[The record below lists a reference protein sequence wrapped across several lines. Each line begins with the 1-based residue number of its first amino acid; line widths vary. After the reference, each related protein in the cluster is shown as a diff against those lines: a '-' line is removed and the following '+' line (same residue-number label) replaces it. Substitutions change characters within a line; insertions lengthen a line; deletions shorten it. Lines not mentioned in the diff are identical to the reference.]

1 MRKRLVS
8 ILMALCMAVSLLPV
22 QALAADDAYTVGED
36 TRAKVRLYSGSLV
49 PEENCA
55 TLTLAD
61 GTVTVYIHTEERLPV
76 VLADTS
82 GKYVGGDLTIYQ
94 NVSKP
99 LTVHK
104 AAKSIT
110 AVDGKRVSELIIAGD
125 ANVTI
130 TGGRYSKVTVE
141 TGGVLQLRGGA
152 VDSLIIKSEGHVSVM
167 DSIVNSV
174 TREDGAHFLGT
185 ADREVTTAQGL
196 AAALADSEV
205 SKVILTADVQLTGSR
220 LDVSR
225 YVPVDLNGHVLRSN
239 GSNIVFWVGNGG
251 YLELNDSDP
260 GSTHSDF
267 SVKGGIITGG
277 KVPAMGSAFAGGVV
291 VNAGGRFTM
300 NGGTIMGCS
309 SPFYG
314 ARDAGGVYVYNG
326 GIFTMK
332 GGTIRDCSAGGLLGA
347 GGVFNEGTMYADGGT
362 IQDCSGSAGVVNE
375 GTIDA
380 SYNAERTVFL
390 TSVSGG
396 GTIKASAKCQVT
408 FLTMYGSTDGTQR
421 VLRGQTVS
429 RPADPTAEGYELLGW
444 RLNGADEYDFSAPV
458 MSELLLVAWWGRSL
472 SGRGT
477 AEEPYQI
484 GNTEELVVFRDI
496 VNGANGRKLNSDA
509 CAVLTADIVLNDG
522 TFDENGRYT
531 RGESGAWLS
540 DWTPIGRYAWT
551 PTAPQGYGGTFDGQG
566 HTIKGVYVSA
576 NVGNAYVSAG
586 LFAELAG
593 SAVVQNV
600 TVTGHISVRGEGGG
614 AVGGIAGAANGAAI
628 RNCRNLCDI
637 LLSKVDGSTSG
648 VQINAGGIAGSS
660 SGTIENCRNDGT
672 LRTIAPNDDIGTM
685 GRVGG
690 IVGMSDKGTIR
701 GCVNT
706 GTISGGISRGPEGR
720 HGMGGILGVSF
731 DASLIQD
738 CYNTGSIQEEGRY
751 GSSVNVAGG
760 IVGDMRDGFTTA
772 TIRNCY
778 NVGEITG
785 GGSISNEGIVENC
798 WYLTGGSGSGTA
810 KAAAAFA
817 DGTVLQAL
825 IAGRGDD
832 AHPWDT
838 DCGSKRL
845 AENGMRIPVLA
856 WQGLETAHSGGTAT
870 CLEPA
875 ACDYCGRSYGDID
888 PDHHASGGEE
898 QWITTA
904 DSHLKKWS
912 CCGAVTVA
920 ESGHDWAGG
929 VCRDCGYACLHSG
942 AADDGDCTTAVV
954 CAVCGDIVT
963 AAKSGHTWGAWT
975 SDGNDR
981 HTRRCTVSGCRQSE
995 TARCSGG
1002 TATCAERAVCAACG
1016 AAYGAVDSKNHT
1028 ALVKVN
1034 GRPATPTQVG
1044 YVTCWTCEDCGR
1056 YFRDAAGTQKIR
1068 KEDASIGRVEATGA
1082 SGSVQSARTAD
1093 EGAVGLWIAAA
1104 SGAAMALAGAAIR
1117 RRRRH
1122 AE

>member
-61 GTVTVYIHTEERLPV
+61 GTVTVYIHPEERLPV

-94 NVSKP
+94 DVSKP
-99 LTVHK
+99 LTIHK

-110 AVDGKRVSELIIAGD
+110 VADGKRVSELIIAGD

-260 GSTHSDF
+260 ESTHSDF

-408 FLTMYGSTDGTQR
+408 FLTMYGSTDGTR
-421 VLRGQTVS
+421 VLRGQAVS
-429 RPADPTAEGYELLGW
+429 RPADPTSEGHELLGW
-444 RLNGADEYDFSAPV
+444 QLNGEAYDFSAPV
-458 MSELLLVAWWGRSL
+458 MGDLILMAWWGRSL
-472 SGRGT
+472 SGSGT

-484 GNTEELVVFRDI
+484 GNAEELVVFRDI
-496 VNGANGRKLNSDA
+496 VNGTNGRKMNSDA

-531 RGESGAWLS
+531 KGESGMWLS
-540 DWTPIGRYAWT
+540 DWTPMGQYERT
-551 PTAPQGYGGTFDGQG
+551 STAPEGYGGTFDGQG
-566 HTIKGVYVSA
+566 HTIKGLYVST
-576 NVGNAYVSAG
+576 NAENTHASG
-586 LFAELAG
+586 LFAQLTG
-593 SAVVQNV
+593 SAVVQDV
-600 TVTGHISVRGEGGG
+600 TVTGYIYVHGVGGG
-614 AVGGIAGAANGAAI
+614 NVGGIAGEANGAAI

-637 LLSKVDGSTSG
+637 LLNKVDGSLGG

-690 IVGMSDKGTIR
+690 IVG
-701 GCVNT
+701 
-706 GTISGGISRGPEGR
+706 
-720 HGMGGILGVSF
+720 
-731 DASLIQD
+731 
-738 CYNTGSIQEEGRY
+738 
-751 GSSVNVAGG
+751 
-760 IVGDMRDGFTTA
+760 DMRDGFTTA

-778 NVGEITG
+778 NVGEIT

-856 WQGLETAHSGGTAT
+856 WQGLETVHSGGTAT

-888 PDHHASGGEE
+888 PDNHASGGEE

-929 VCRDCGYACLHSG
+929 ACRDCGYACLHSG

-954 CAVCGDIVT
+954 CAVCGDTVT

-981 HTRRCTVSGCRQSE
+981 HTRRCTVNGCRQSE

-1002 TATCAERAVCAACG
+1002 TATCVERAVCAACG
-1016 AAYGAVDSKNHT
+1016 AAYGAVDNKNHT

-1056 YFRDAAGTQKIR
+1056 YFRDAAGTQEIR
-1068 KEDASIGRVEATGA
+1068 KEDASIGKAEAAGA
-1082 SGSVQSARTAD
+1082 SGSVRSARTAD

>member
-36 TRAKVRLYSGSLV
+36 TRAKVRLYSGSLI

-99 LTVHK
+99 LTIHK

-110 AVDGKRVSELIIAGD
+110 VADGKRVSELIIAGD

-141 TGGVLQLRGGA
+141 TGGTLQLRGGA
-152 VDSLIIKSEGHVSVM
+152 VDSLIIKSEGNVSVM

-174 TREDGAHFLGT
+174 TRENGAHFVGT

-225 YVPVDLNGHVLRSN
+225 YVPVDLNGHVLRSD
-239 GSNIVFWVGNGG
+239 GSNIVFMIRNGG

-260 GSTHSDF
+260 ESTHSGF

-277 KVPAMGSAFAGGVV
+277 KVPAMGNAFAGGVV

-314 ARDAGGVYVYNG
+314 ARDAGGVYNM

-347 GGVFNEGTMYADGGT
+347 GGVYNEGTMYADGGT
-362 IQDCSGSAGVVNE
+362 IRDCGGSAGVVNE

-390 TSVSGG
+390 TSVSSG

-444 RLNGADEYDFSAPV
+444 RVDDWDVYDFSAPV

-472 SGRGT
+472 GGSGT

-531 RGESGAWLS
+531 KGERGAWPGE
-540 DWTPIGRYAWT
+540 WTPIG
-551 PTAPQGYGGTFDGQG
+551 QGGYGGTFDGQG
-566 HTIKGVYVSA
+566 HTIKGLYVSA
-576 NVGNAYVSAG
+576 NAENTHASG
-586 LFAELAG
+586 LFAQLTG

-614 AVGGIAGAANGAAI
+614 AVGGIAGEANGAAI

-637 LLSKVDGSTSG
+637 RLDKVGGSTSG
-648 VQINAGGIAGSS
+648 IQISAGGIAGSS

-672 LRTIAPNDDIGTM
+672 LRAIAPNADGTM

-690 IVGMSDKGTIR
+690 IVGMSDRGTIR

-706 GTISGGISRGPEGR
+706 GTISGGISRDPGGR

-738 CYNTGSIQEEGRY
+738 CYNTGSVQEEERY

-760 IVGDMRDGFTTA
+760 IVGDMRDGFTPA

-810 KAAAAFA
+810 RDAAAFA
-817 DGTVLQAL
+817 DGTVLKAL

-856 WQGLETAHSGGTAT
+856 WQGLETVHSGGTAT

-920 ESGHDWAGG
+920 EGSHDWAGG

-954 CAVCGDIVT
+954 CGVCGDTVT

-995 TARCSGG
+995 TEKCSGG
-1002 TATCAERAVCAACG
+1002 TATCVERAVCAACG

-1056 YFRDAAGTQKIR
+1056 YFRDAAGTQEIR
-1068 KEDASIGRVEATGA
+1068 REDASIGKVETPSA
-1082 SGSVQSARTAD
+1082 SGGVQSARTAD

-1117 RRRRH
+1117 RRRRD

>member
-36 TRAKVRLYSGSLV
+36 TRAKVRLYSGSLI

-99 LTVHK
+99 LTIHK

-110 AVDGKRVSELIIAGD
+110 TVDGKRVSELIIAGD

-141 TGGVLQLRGGA
+141 TGGTLQLRGGA

-220 LDVSR
+220 LDVNR
-225 YVPVDLNGHVLRSN
+225 YVPVDLNGHVLRSD
-239 GSNIVFWVGNGG
+239 GSNIVFWIGNGG

-260 GSTHSDF
+260 ESTHSDF

-277 KVPAMGSAFAGGVV
+277 KVPTMGGGGFAGGVV

-362 IQDCSGSAGVVNE
+362 IRDCSGSAGVVNE

-408 FLTMYGSTDGTQR
+408 FLTMYGSTDGAR

-444 RLNGADEYDFSAPV
+444 RLNGADVYDFSAPV

-472 SGRGT
+472 SGSGT

-484 GNTEELVVFRDI
+484 GNAEELVVFRDI

-531 RGESGAWLS
+531 KGESGAWPGE
-540 DWTPIGRYAWT
+540 WTPIG
-551 PTAPQGYGGTFDGQG
+551 QGGYGGTFDGQG
-566 HTIKGVYVSA
+566 HTIKGLYVSA
-576 NVGNAYVSAG
+576 NAENTHASG
-586 LFAELAG
+586 LFAQLTG

-614 AVGGIAGAANGAAI
+614 NVGGIAGAANGAMI

-672 LRTIAPNDDIGTM
+672 LRTIAPNADGTM

-690 IVGMSDKGTIR
+690 IVGMSDRGTIR

-706 GTISGGISRGPEGR
+706 GTISGGISRDPGGR

-738 CYNTGSIQEEGRY
+738 CYNTGSVQEEERY

-760 IVGDMRDGFTTA
+760 IVGDMRDGFTPA

-798 WYLTGGSGSGTA
+798 W
-810 KAAAAFA
+810 
-817 DGTVLQAL
+817 
-825 IAGRGDD
+825 
-832 AHPWDT
+832 
-838 DCGSKRL
+838 
-845 AENGMRIPVLA
+845 
-856 WQGLETAHSGGTAT
+856 
-870 CLEPA
+870 
-875 ACDYCGRSYGDID
+875 
-888 PDHHASGGEE
+888 
-898 QWITTA
+898 
-904 DSHLKKWS
+904 
-912 CCGAVTVA
+912 
-920 ESGHDWAGG
+920 
-929 VCRDCGYACLHSG
+929 
-942 AADDGDCTTAVV
+942 
-954 CAVCGDIVT
+954 
-963 AAKSGHTWGAWT
+963 
-975 SDGNDR
+975 
-981 HTRRCTVSGCRQSE
+981 
-995 TARCSGG
+995 
-1002 TATCAERAVCAACG
+1002 
-1016 AAYGAVDSKNHT
+1016 
-1028 ALVKVN
+1028 
-1034 GRPATPTQVG
+1034 
-1044 YVTCWTCEDCGR
+1044 
-1056 YFRDAAGTQKIR
+1056 
-1068 KEDASIGRVEATGA
+1068 
-1082 SGSVQSARTAD
+1082 
-1093 EGAVGLWIAAA
+1093 
-1104 SGAAMALAGAAIR
+1104 
-1117 RRRRH
+1117 
-1122 AE
+1122 

>member
-94 NVSKP
+94 DVSKP
-99 LTVHK
+99 LTIHK

-110 AVDGKRVSELIIAGD
+110 VADGKRVSELIIAGD

-260 GSTHSDF
+260 ESTHSDF

-362 IQDCSGSAGVVNE
+362 IRDCGGSAGVVNE

-408 FLTMYGSTDGTQR
+408 FLTMYGSTDGTR
-421 VLRGQTVS
+421 VLRGQAVS
-429 RPADPTAEGYELLGW
+429 RPADPTSEGHELLGW
-444 RLNGADEYDFSAPV
+444 QLNGEAYDFSAPV
-458 MSELLLVAWWGRSL
+458 MGDLILMAWWGRSL
-472 SGRGT
+472 SGSGT

-484 GNTEELVVFRDI
+484 GNAEELVVFRDI
-496 VNGANGRKLNSDA
+496 VNGTNGRKMNSDA

-531 RGESGAWLS
+531 RGESGGCLS
-540 DWTPIGRYAWT
+540 GRPWGSMSGHPRRRKATAARLTGRATP
-551 PTAPQGYGGTFDGQG
+551 
-566 HTIKGVYVSA
+566 S
-576 NVGNAYVSAG
+576 
-586 LFAELAG
+586 
-593 SAVVQNV
+593 
-600 TVTGHISVRGEGGG
+600 
-614 AVGGIAGAANGAAI
+614 
-628 RNCRNLCDI
+628 
-637 LLSKVDGSTSG
+637 
-648 VQINAGGIAGSS
+648 
-660 SGTIENCRNDGT
+660 
-672 LRTIAPNDDIGTM
+672 
-685 GRVGG
+685 
-690 IVGMSDKGTIR
+690 R
-701 GCVNT
+701 GCMY
-706 GTISGGISRGPEGR
+706 RQMP
-720 HGMGGILGVSF
+720 
-731 DASLIQD
+731 
-738 CYNTGSIQEEGRY
+738 
-751 GSSVNVAGG
+751 
-760 IVGDMRDGFTTA
+760 
-772 TIRNCY
+772 
-778 NVGEITG
+778 
-785 GGSISNEGIVENC
+785 
-798 WYLTGGSGSGTA
+798 
-810 KAAAAFA
+810 
-817 DGTVLQAL
+817 
-825 IAGRGDD
+825 
-832 AHPWDT
+832 
-838 DCGSKRL
+838 
-845 AENGMRIPVLA
+845 RIPT
-856 WQGLETAHSGGTAT
+856 Q
-870 CLEPA
+870 
-875 ACDYCGRSYGDID
+875 
-888 PDHHASGGEE
+888 
-898 QWITTA
+898 
-904 DSHLKKWS
+904 
-912 CCGAVTVA
+912 
-920 ESGHDWAGG
+920 AG
-929 VCRDCGYACLHSG
+929 
-942 AADDGDCTTAVV
+942 
-954 CAVCGDIVT
+954 
-963 AAKSGHTWGAWT
+963 
-975 SDGNDR
+975 
-981 HTRRCTVSGCRQSE
+981 
-995 TARCSGG
+995 CSP
-1002 TATCAERAVCAACG
+1002 
-1016 AAYGAVDSKNHT
+1016 S
-1028 ALVKVN
+1028 
-1034 GRPATPTQVG
+1034 
-1044 YVTCWTCEDCGR
+1044 
-1056 YFRDAAGTQKIR
+1056 
-1068 KEDASIGRVEATGA
+1068 
-1082 SGSVQSARTAD
+1082 
-1093 EGAVGLWIAAA
+1093 
-1104 SGAAMALAGAAIR
+1104 
-1117 RRRRH
+1117 
-1122 AE
+1122 

>member
-1 MRKRLVS
+1 MRKRWVS

-239 GSNIVFWVGNGG
+239 GSNIVFWIGNGG

-260 GSTHSDF
+260 ESTHSDF

-277 KVPAMGSAFAGGVV
+277 KVPAMGGGGFAGGVV

-309 SPFYG
+309 SPFNG

-347 GGVFNEGTMYADGGT
+347 GGVFNEGTMYAEGGT
-362 IQDCSGSAGVVNE
+362 IRDCSGSAGVVNE

-421 VLRGQTVS
+421 VLRGQAVS
-429 RPADPTAEGYELLGW
+429 RPADPTSEGRELLGW
-444 RLNGADEYDFSAPV
+444 QLNGEAYDFSAPV
-458 MSELLLVAWWGRSL
+458 MGDLILMAWWGRSL
-472 SGRGT
+472 SGSGT

-484 GNTEELVVFRDI
+484 GNAEELVVFRDI

-531 RGESGAWLS
+531 RGESGMWPGE
-540 DWTPIGRYAWT
+540 WTPIG
-551 PTAPQGYGGTFDGQG
+551 QGGYGGTFDGQG
-566 HTIKGVYVSA
+566 HTIKGLYVST
-576 NVGNAYVSAG
+576 NAEKTRESG
-586 LFAELAG
+586 LFAQLTD

-600 TVTGHISVRGEGGG
+600 TVTGHISVCGEGGG

-637 LLSKVDGSTSG
+637 LLNKVDGSLGG

-672 LRTIAPNDDIGTM
+672 LRTIAPNDNGTM
-685 GRVGG
+685 GCVGG
-690 IVGMSDKGTIR
+690 IVGVSNGGTIR

-706 GTISGGISRGPEGR
+706 GTISGGINRDREGHR
-720 HGMGGILGVSF
+720 GMGGILGVSF

-751 GSSVNVAGG
+751 GSSVNVGG
-760 IVGDMRDGFTTA
+760 IVGDMRGDFARA

-845 AENGMRIPVLA
+845 AENGMRIPALA
-856 WQGLETAHSGGTAT
+856 WQGLETVHSGGTAT

-912 CCGAVTVA
+912 CCGTVTVA
-920 ESGHDWAGG
+920 ESSHDWAGG

-954 CAVCGDIVT
+954 CGVCGDTVT

-975 SDGNDR
+975 SDGNGR

-1002 TATCAERAVCAACG
+1002 TATCVERAVCAVCG

-1056 YFRDAAGTQKIR
+1056 YFRDAAGTQEIR
-1068 KEDASIGRVEATGA
+1068 REDASIGKVETPSA

-1104 SGAAMALAGAAIR
+1104 SGAAMALAGAVIR
-1117 RRRRH
+1117 RRRRD

>member
-36 TRAKVRLYSGSLV
+36 TRAKVRLYSGSLI

-99 LTVHK
+99 LTIHK

-130 TGGRYSKVTVE
+130 TGGRYGKVTVE
-141 TGGVLQLRGGA
+141 TGGTLQLRGGA

-220 LDVSR
+220 LNVSR
-225 YVPVDLNGHVLRSN
+225 YVPVDLNGHVLRSD
-239 GSNIVFWVGNGG
+239 GSNIVFWIGNGG

-260 GSTHSDF
+260 ESTHSDF

-277 KVPAMGSAFAGGVV
+277 KVPAMGSGGFAGGVV

-347 GGVFNEGTMYADGGT
+347 GGVYNEGTMYADGGT
-362 IQDCSGSAGVVNE
+362 IRDCGGSAGVVNE
-375 GTIDA
+375 GNIDA

-390 TSVSGG
+390 TSVSSG

-408 FLTMYGSTDGTQR
+408 FLTMYGSTDGTRR
-421 VLRGQTVS
+421 VLRGQAVS
-429 RPADPTAEGYELLGW
+429 RPADPTSEGHELLGW
-444 RLNGADEYDFSAPV
+444 RLNGADVYDFSAPV
-458 MSELLLVAWWGRSL
+458 MGDLILMAWWGRSL
-472 SGRGT
+472 SGSGT

-484 GNTEELVVFRDI
+484 GNAEELVVFRDI

-531 RGESGAWLS
+531 RGESGMWLS
-540 DWTPIGRYAWT
+540 EWTPMGQYERT
-551 PTAPQGYGGTFDGQG
+551 STAPEGYGGTFDGQG
-566 HTIKGVYVSA
+566 HTIKGLYVST
-576 NVGNAYVSAG
+576 NAENTHASG
-586 LFAELAG
+586 LFAQLTG

-600 TVTGHISVRGEGGG
+600 TVTGYIYVHGVGGG
-614 AVGGIAGAANGAAI
+614 NVGGIAGEANGAAI

-637 LLSKVDGSTSG
+637 LLNKVDGSLGG

-738 CYNTGSIQEEGRY
+738 CYNTGSIQEEDRY

-778 NVGEITG
+778 NVGEIT

-832 AHPWDT
+832 VHPWDT

-856 WQGLETAHSGGTAT
+856 WQGLETVHSGGTAT

-888 PDHHASGGEE
+888 PDNHASGGEE
-898 QWITTA
+898 
-904 DSHLKKWS
+904 
-912 CCGAVTVA
+912 
-920 ESGHDWAGG
+920 
-929 VCRDCGYACLHSG
+929 
-942 AADDGDCTTAVV
+942 
-954 CAVCGDIVT
+954 
-963 AAKSGHTWGAWT
+963 
-975 SDGNDR
+975 
-981 HTRRCTVSGCRQSE
+981 
-995 TARCSGG
+995 
-1002 TATCAERAVCAACG
+1002 
-1016 AAYGAVDSKNHT
+1016 
-1028 ALVKVN
+1028 
-1034 GRPATPTQVG
+1034 
-1044 YVTCWTCEDCGR
+1044 
-1056 YFRDAAGTQKIR
+1056 
-1068 KEDASIGRVEATGA
+1068 
-1082 SGSVQSARTAD
+1082 
-1093 EGAVGLWIAAA
+1093 
-1104 SGAAMALAGAAIR
+1104 
-1117 RRRRH
+1117 
-1122 AE
+1122 

>member
-94 NVSKP
+94 DVSKP
-99 LTVHK
+99 LTIHK

-110 AVDGKRVSELIIAGD
+110 VADGKRVSELIIAGD

-260 GSTHSDF
+260 ESTHSDF

-408 FLTMYGSTDGTQR
+408 FLTMYGSTDGTR
-421 VLRGQTVS
+421 VLRGQAVS
-429 RPADPTAEGYELLGW
+429 RPADPTSEGHELLGW
-444 RLNGADEYDFSAPV
+444 QLNGEAYDFSAPV
-458 MSELLLVAWWGRSL
+458 MGDLILMAWWGRSL
-472 SGRGT
+472 SGSGT

-484 GNTEELVVFRDI
+484 GNAEELVVFRDI
-496 VNGANGRKLNSDA
+496 VNGTNGRKMNSDA

-531 RGESGAWLS
+531 KGESGMWLS
-540 DWTPIGRYAWT
+540 DWTPMGQYERT
-551 PTAPQGYGGTFDGQG
+551 STAPEGYGGTFDGQG
-566 HTIKGVYVSA
+566 HTIKGLYVST
-576 NVGNAYVSAG
+576 NAENTHASG
-586 LFAELAG
+586 LFAQLTG

-600 TVTGHISVRGEGGG
+600 TVTGYIYVRGEGGG
-614 AVGGIAGAANGAAI
+614 AVGGIAGEANGAAI

-637 LLSKVDGSTSG
+637 RLNKVDGSLGG
-648 VQINAGGIAGSS
+648 VQINTGGIAGSS

-690 IVGMSDKGTIR
+690 IVGMSDRGTIR

-856 WQGLETAHSGGTAT
+856 WQGLETVHSGGTAT

-888 PDHHASGGEE
+888 PDNHASGGEE

-912 CCGAVTVA
+912 CC
-920 ESGHDWAGG
+920 
-929 VCRDCGYACLHSG
+929 
-942 AADDGDCTTAVV
+942 
-954 CAVCGDIVT
+954 
-963 AAKSGHTWGAWT
+963 
-975 SDGNDR
+975 
-981 HTRRCTVSGCRQSE
+981 
-995 TARCSGG
+995 
-1002 TATCAERAVCAACG
+1002 
-1016 AAYGAVDSKNHT
+1016 GAVDSKNHT

-1056 YFRDAAGTQKIR
+1056 YFRDAAGTQEIR
-1068 KEDASIGRVEATGA
+1068 KEDASIGKAEAAGA

>member
-94 NVSKP
+94 DVSKP
-99 LTVHK
+99 LTIHK

-110 AVDGKRVSELIIAGD
+110 VADGKRVSELIIAGD

-260 GSTHSDF
+260 ESTHSDF

-347 GGVFNEGTMYADGGT
+347 GGVYNEGTMYADGGT
-362 IQDCSGSAGVVNE
+362 IRDCGGSAGVVNE

-390 TSVSGG
+390 TSVSSG

-408 FLTMYGSTDGTQR
+408 FLTMYGSTDGTRR
-421 VLRGQTVS
+421 VLRGQAVS
-429 RPADPTAEGYELLGW
+429 RPADPTSEGHELLGW
-444 RLNGADEYDFSAPV
+444 RLNGADVYDFSAPV
-458 MSELLLVAWWGRSL
+458 MGDLILMAWWGRSL
-472 SGRGT
+472 SGSGT

-484 GNTEELVVFRDI
+484 GNAEELVVFRDI

-531 RGESGAWLS
+531 RGESGMWLS
-540 DWTPIGRYAWT
+540 EWTPMGQYERT
-551 PTAPQGYGGTFDGQG
+551 STAPEGYGGTFDGQG
-566 HTIKGVYVSA
+566 HTIKGLYVST
-576 NVGNAYVSAG
+576 NAENTHASG
-586 LFAELAG
+586 LFAQLTG

-600 TVTGHISVRGEGGG
+600 TVTGYIYVHGVGGG
-614 AVGGIAGAANGAAI
+614 NVGGIAGEANGAAI

-637 LLSKVDGSTSG
+637 LLNKVDGSTSG

-672 LRTIAPNDDIGTM
+672 LRTIAPN
-685 GRVGG
+685 
-690 IVGMSDKGTIR
+690 
-701 GCVNT
+701 
-706 GTISGGISRGPEGR
+706 
-720 HGMGGILGVSF
+720 
-731 DASLIQD
+731 A
-738 CYNTGSIQEEGRY
+738 
-751 GSSVNVAGG
+751 
-760 IVGDMRDGFTTA
+760 
-772 TIRNCY
+772 
-778 NVGEITG
+778 
-785 GGSISNEGIVENC
+785 
-798 WYLTGGSGSGTA
+798 
-810 KAAAAFA
+810 
-817 DGTVLQAL
+817 
-825 IAGRGDD
+825 
-832 AHPWDT
+832 
-838 DCGSKRL
+838 
-845 AENGMRIPVLA
+845 
-856 WQGLETAHSGGTAT
+856 
-870 CLEPA
+870 
-875 ACDYCGRSYGDID
+875 
-888 PDHHASGGEE
+888 
-898 QWITTA
+898 
-904 DSHLKKWS
+904 
-912 CCGAVTVA
+912 
-920 ESGHDWAGG
+920 
-929 VCRDCGYACLHSG
+929 
-942 AADDGDCTTAVV
+942 DCTTAVV
-954 CAVCGDIVT
+954 CAVCGDTVT

-981 HTRRCTVSGCRQSE
+981 HTRRCTVNGCRQSE

-1002 TATCAERAVCAACG
+1002 TATCVERAVCAACG

-1056 YFRDAAGTQKIR
+1056 YFRDAAGTQEIR
-1068 KEDASIGRVEATGA
+1068 KEDASIGKAEAAGA
-1082 SGSVQSARTAD
+1082 SGSVRSARTAD

-1117 RRRRH
+1117 RRRH
-1122 AE
+1122 AK

>member
-36 TRAKVRLYSGSLV
+36 TRAKVRLYGGSLV

-110 AVDGKRVSELIIAGD
+110 VADGKRVSELIIAGD

-260 GSTHSDF
+260 ESTHSDF

-408 FLTMYGSTDGTQR
+408 FLTMYGSTDGTRR
-421 VLRGQTVS
+421 VLRGQAVS
-429 RPADPTAEGYELLGW
+429 RPADPTSEGHELLGW
-444 RLNGADEYDFSAPV
+444 QLNGEAYDFSAPV
-458 MSELLLVAWWGRSL
+458 MGDLILMAWWGRSL
-472 SGRGT
+472 SGSGT

-484 GNTEELVVFRDI
+484 GNAEELVVFRDI
-496 VNGANGRKLNSDA
+496 VNGANGRKMNSDA

-531 RGESGAWLS
+531 KGESGMWLS
-540 DWTPIGRYAWT
+540 DWTPMGQYERT
-551 PTAPQGYGGTFDGQG
+551 STAPEGYGGTFDGQG
-566 HTIKGVYVSA
+566 HTIKGLYVST
-576 NVGNAYVSAG
+576 NAENTHASG
-586 LFAELAG
+586 LFAQLTG

-600 TVTGHISVRGEGGG
+600 TVTGYIYVHGVGGG
-614 AVGGIAGAANGAAI
+614 NVGGIAGEANGAAI

-637 LLSKVDGSTSG
+637 RLNKVDGSLGG

-690 IVGMSDKGTIR
+690 IVGMSDRGTIR

-845 AENGMRIPVLA
+845 AE
-856 WQGLETAHSGGTAT
+856 
-870 CLEPA
+870 
-875 ACDYCGRSYGDID
+875 
-888 PDHHASGGEE
+888 
-898 QWITTA
+898 
-904 DSHLKKWS
+904 
-912 CCGAVTVA
+912 
-920 ESGHDWAGG
+920 SGHDWAGG
-929 VCRDCGYACLHSG
+929 ACRDCGYACLHSG

-954 CAVCGDIVT
+954 CAVCGDTVT

-981 HTRRCTVSGCRQSE
+981 HTRRCTVNGCRQSE

-1002 TATCAERAVCAACG
+1002 TATCVEKAVCTVCG

-1056 YFRDAAGTQKIR
+1056 YFRDAAGTQEIR
-1068 KEDASIGRVEATGA
+1068 KEDASIGKVEAAGA

-1117 RRRRH
+1117 RRRRDT
-1122 AE
+1122 E

>member
-1 MRKRLVS
+1 
-8 ILMALCMAVSLLPV
+8 
-22 QALAADDAYTVGED
+22 
-36 TRAKVRLYSGSLV
+36 
-49 PEENCA
+49 
-55 TLTLAD
+55 
-61 GTVTVYIHTEERLPV
+61 
-76 VLADTS
+76 
-82 GKYVGGDLTIYQ
+82 
-94 NVSKP
+94 
-99 LTVHK
+99 
-104 AAKSIT
+104 
-110 AVDGKRVSELIIAGD
+110 
-125 ANVTI
+125 
-130 TGGRYSKVTVE
+130 
-141 TGGVLQLRGGA
+141 
-152 VDSLIIKSEGHVSVM
+152 
-167 DSIVNSV
+167 
-174 TREDGAHFLGT
+174 
-185 ADREVTTAQGL
+185 
-196 AAALADSEV
+196 
-205 SKVILTADVQLTGSR
+205 
-220 LDVSR
+220 
-225 YVPVDLNGHVLRSN
+225 
-239 GSNIVFWVGNGG
+239 
-251 YLELNDSDP
+251 
-260 GSTHSDF
+260 
-267 SVKGGIITGG
+267 
-277 KVPAMGSAFAGGVV
+277 MGQ
-291 VNAGGRFTM
+291 
-300 NGGTIMGCS
+300 
-309 SPFYG
+309 Y
-314 ARDAGGVYVYNG
+314 
-326 GIFTMK
+326 
-332 GGTIRDCSAGGLLGA
+332 
-347 GGVFNEGTMYADGGT
+347 
-362 IQDCSGSAGVVNE
+362 
-375 GTIDA
+375 
-380 SYNAERTVFL
+380 ERT
-390 TSVSGG
+390 S
-396 GTIKASAKCQVT
+396 
-408 FLTMYGSTDGTQR
+408 
-421 VLRGQTVS
+421 
-429 RPADPTAEGYELLGW
+429 
-444 RLNGADEYDFSAPV
+444 
-458 MSELLLVAWWGRSL
+458 
-472 SGRGT
+472 
-477 AEEPYQI
+477 
-484 GNTEELVVFRDI
+484 
-496 VNGANGRKLNSDA
+496 
-509 CAVLTADIVLNDG
+509 
-522 TFDENGRYT
+522 
-531 RGESGAWLS
+531 
-540 DWTPIGRYAWT
+540 
-551 PTAPQGYGGTFDGQG
+551 TAPEGYGGTFDGQG
-566 HTIKGVYVSA
+566 HTIKGLYVST
-576 NVGNAYVSAG
+576 NAENTHASG
-586 LFAELAG
+586 LFAQLTG

-600 TVTGHISVRGEGGG
+600 TVTGYIYVHGVGGG
-614 AVGGIAGAANGAAI
+614 NVGGIAGEANGAAI

-637 LLSKVDGSTSG
+637 RLNKVDGSLGG
-648 VQINAGGIAGSS
+648 VQINTGGIAGSS

-706 GTISGGISRGPEGR
+706 GTISGGISRDPEGR

-760 IVGDMRDGFTTA
+760 IVGDMQDGFTTA

-778 NVGEITG
+778 NVGEIT

-856 WQGLETAHSGGTAT
+856 WQGLETVHSGGTAT

-888 PDHHASGGEE
+888 PDNHASGGEE

-929 VCRDCGYACLHSG
+929 ACRDCGYACLHSG

-954 CAVCGDIVT
+954 CAVCGDTVT

-981 HTRRCTVSGCRQSE
+981 HTRRCTVNGCRQSE

-1002 TATCAERAVCAACG
+1002 TATCVERAVCAACG

-1056 YFRDAAGTQKIR
+1056 YFRDAAGTQEIR
-1068 KEDASIGRVEATGA
+1068 KEDVSIGKAEAAGA
-1082 SGSVQSARTAD
+1082 SGGVRAARTAD

-1104 SGAAMALAGAAIR
+1104 SGAAMTLAGAAIR

>member
-36 TRAKVRLYSGSLV
+36 TRAKVRLYSGSLI

-99 LTVHK
+99 LTIHK

-130 TGGRYSKVTVE
+130 TGGRYGKVTVE
-141 TGGVLQLRGGA
+141 TGGTLQLRGGA

-220 LDVSR
+220 LNVSR
-225 YVPVDLNGHVLRSN
+225 YVPVDLNGHVLRSD
-239 GSNIVFWVGNGG
+239 GSNIVFWIGNGG

-260 GSTHSDF
+260 ESTHSDF

-277 KVPAMGSAFAGGVV
+277 KVPAMGSGGFAGGVV

-347 GGVFNEGTMYADGGT
+347 GGVYNEGTMYADGGT
-362 IQDCSGSAGVVNE
+362 IRDCGGSAGVVNE

-390 TSVSGG
+390 TSVSSG

-408 FLTMYGSTDGTQR
+408 FLTMYGSTDGTRR
-421 VLRGQTVS
+421 VLRGQAVS
-429 RPADPTAEGYELLGW
+429 RPADPTSEGHELLGW
-444 RLNGADEYDFSAPV
+444 RLNGADVYDFSAPV
-458 MSELLLVAWWGRSL
+458 MGDLILMAWWGRSL
-472 SGRGT
+472 SGSGT

-484 GNTEELVVFRDI
+484 GNAEELVVFRDI

-531 RGESGAWLS
+531 RGESGMWLS
-540 DWTPIGRYAWT
+540 EWTPMGQYERT
-551 PTAPQGYGGTFDGQG
+551 STAPEGYGGTFDGQG
-566 HTIKGVYVSA
+566 HTIKGLYVST
-576 NVGNAYVSAG
+576 NAENTHASG
-586 LFAELAG
+586 LFAQLTG

-600 TVTGHISVRGEGGG
+600 TVTGYIYVHGVGGG
-614 AVGGIAGAANGAAI
+614 NVGGIAGEANGAAI

-637 LLSKVDGSTSG
+637 LLNKVDGSLGG

-738 CYNTGSIQEEGRY
+738 CYNTGSIQEEDRY

-785 GGSISNEGIVENC
+785 GSISNEGIVENC
-798 WYLTGGSGSGTA
+798 WYLTGGSGS
-810 KAAAAFA
+810 
-817 DGTVLQAL
+817 
-825 IAGRGDD
+825 
-832 AHPWDT
+832 
-838 DCGSKRL
+838 
-845 AENGMRIPVLA
+845 
-856 WQGLETAHSGGTAT
+856 GTAT

-888 PDHHASGGEE
+888 PDNHASGGEE

-929 VCRDCGYACLHSG
+929 ACRDCGYACLHSG

-954 CAVCGDIVT
+954 CAVCGDTVT

-981 HTRRCTVSGCRQSE
+981 HTRRCTVNGCRQSE

-1002 TATCAERAVCAACG
+1002 MATCVERAVCAACG

-1056 YFRDAAGTQKIR
+1056 YFRDAAGTQEIR
-1068 KEDASIGRVEATGA
+1068 KEDASIGKAEAAGA
-1082 SGSVQSARTAD
+1082 SGGVRSARTAD

>member
-110 AVDGKRVSELIIAGD
+110 VADGKRVSELIIAGD

-141 TGGVLQLRGGA
+141 TGGTLQLRGGA
-152 VDSLIIKSEGHVSVM
+152 VDSLIIKSEGNVSVM

-220 LDVSR
+220 LDVNR
-225 YVPVDLNGHVLRSN
+225 YVPVDLNGHVLRSD
-239 GSNIVFWVGNGG
+239 GSNIVFMIRNGG

-260 GSTHSDF
+260 ESTHSGF

-347 GGVFNEGTMYADGGT
+347 GGVFNEGTMYAEGGT
-362 IQDCSGSAGVVNE
+362 IRDCGGSAGVVNE

-408 FLTMYGSTDGTQR
+408 FLTMYGSTDGTQW

-444 RLNGADEYDFSAPV
+444 RLNGTDVYDFSAPV

-531 RGESGAWLS
+531 KGESGAWPGE
-540 DWTPIGRYAWT
+540 WTPIG
-551 PTAPQGYGGTFDGQG
+551 QGGYGGTFDGQG
-566 HTIKGVYVSA
+566 HTIKGLYVSA
-576 NVGNAYVSAG
+576 NAENTHASG
-586 LFAELAG
+586 LFAQLTG

-672 LRTIAPNDDIGTM
+672 LRAIAPNADGTM

-690 IVGMSDKGTIR
+690 IVGMSDRGTIR

-706 GTISGGISRGPEGR
+706 GTISGGISRDPKGR

-810 KAAAAFA
+810 RDAAAFA
-817 DGTVLQAL
+817 DGTVLKAL

-856 WQGLETAHSGGTAT
+856 WQGLETVHSGGTAT
-870 CLEPA
+870 C
-875 ACDYCGRSYGDID
+875 
-888 PDHHASGGEE
+888 
-898 QWITTA
+898 
-904 DSHLKKWS
+904 
-912 CCGAVTVA
+912 V
-920 ESGHDWAGG
+920 
-929 VCRDCGYACLHSG
+929 
-942 AADDGDCTTAVV
+942 
-954 CAVCGDIVT
+954 
-963 AAKSGHTWGAWT
+963 
-975 SDGNDR
+975 
-981 HTRRCTVSGCRQSE
+981 
-995 TARCSGG
+995 
-1002 TATCAERAVCAACG
+1002 ERAVCAACG

-1056 YFRDAAGTQKIR
+1056 YFRDAAGTQEIR
-1068 KEDASIGRVEATGA
+1068 REDASIGKVETPSA
-1082 SGSVQSARTAD
+1082 SGGVQSARTAD

-1117 RRRRH
+1117 RRRRD

>member
-36 TRAKVRLYSGSLV
+36 TRAKVRLYGGSLV

-110 AVDGKRVSELIIAGD
+110 VADGKRVSELIIAGD

-260 GSTHSDF
+260 ESTHSDF

-408 FLTMYGSTDGTQR
+408 FLTMYGSTDGTRR
-421 VLRGQTVS
+421 VLRGQAVS
-429 RPADPTAEGYELLGW
+429 RPADPTSEGHELLGW
-444 RLNGADEYDFSAPV
+444 QLNGEAYDFSAPV
-458 MSELLLVAWWGRSL
+458 MGDLILMAWWGRSL
-472 SGRGT
+472 SGSGT

-484 GNTEELVVFRDI
+484 GNAEELVVFRDI
-496 VNGANGRKLNSDA
+496 VNGANGRKMNSDA

-531 RGESGAWLS
+531 KGESGMWLS
-540 DWTPIGRYAWT
+540 DWTPMGQYERT
-551 PTAPQGYGGTFDGQG
+551 STAPEGYGGTFDGQG
-566 HTIKGVYVSA
+566 HTIKGLYVST
-576 NVGNAYVSAG
+576 NAENTHASG
-586 LFAELAG
+586 LFAQLTG

-600 TVTGHISVRGEGGG
+600 TVTGYIYVHGVGGG
-614 AVGGIAGAANGAAI
+614 NVGGIAGEANGAAI

-637 LLSKVDGSTSG
+637 RLNKVDGSLGG

-690 IVGMSDKGTIR
+690 IVGMSDRGTIR

-751 GSSVNVAGG
+751 GS
-760 IVGDMRDGFTTA
+760 
-772 TIRNCY
+772 
-778 NVGEITG
+778 
-785 GGSISNEGIVENC
+785 
-798 WYLTGGSGSGTA
+798 
-810 KAAAAFA
+810 
-817 DGTVLQAL
+817 
-825 IAGRGDD
+825 
-832 AHPWDT
+832 
-838 DCGSKRL
+838 KRL

-856 WQGLETAHSGGTAT
+856 WQGLETVHSGGTAT

-888 PDHHASGGEE
+888 PDNHASGGEE

-929 VCRDCGYACLHSG
+929 ACRDCGYACLHSG

-954 CAVCGDIVT
+954 CAVCGDTVT

-981 HTRRCTVSGCRQSE
+981 HTRRCTVNGCRQSE

-1002 TATCAERAVCAACG
+1002 TATCVEKAVCTVCG

-1056 YFRDAAGTQKIR
+1056 YFRDAAGTQEIR
-1068 KEDASIGRVEATGA
+1068 KEDASIGKVEAAGA

-1117 RRRRH
+1117 RRRRDT
-1122 AE
+1122 E

>member
-36 TRAKVRLYSGSLV
+36 TRAKVRLYSGSLI

-99 LTVHK
+99 LTIHK

-141 TGGVLQLRGGA
+141 TGGTLQLRGGA
-152 VDSLIIKSEGHVSVM
+152 VDSLIIKSEGNVSVM

-174 TREDGAHFLGT
+174 TRENGAHFVGT
-185 ADREVTTAQGL
+185 ADREVTTAQGM
-196 AAALADSEV
+196 ADALADSDV
-205 SKVILTADVQLTGSR
+205 GKVILTADVQLTGSR

-225 YVPVDLNGHVLRSN
+225 YVPVDLNGHVLRSD
-239 GSNIVFWVGNGG
+239 GSNIVFMIRNGG

-260 GSTHSDF
+260 ESTHSGF

-277 KVPAMGSAFAGGVV
+277 KVPAMGSGGFAGGVV

-362 IQDCSGSAGVVNE
+362 IRDCSGSAGVVNE

-408 FLTMYGSTDGTQR
+408 FLTMYGSTDGAR

-444 RLNGADEYDFSAPV
+444 RLNGADVYDFSAPV

-531 RGESGAWLS
+531 KGESGAWPGE
-540 DWTPIGRYAWT
+540 WTPIG
-551 PTAPQGYGGTFDGQG
+551 QGGYGGTFDGQG
-566 HTIKGVYVSA
+566 HTIKGLYVST
-576 NVGNAYVSAG
+576 NAEKTRESG
-586 LFAELAG
+586 LFAQLTD

-614 AVGGIAGAANGAAI
+614 AVGGIAGEANGAAI

-637 LLSKVDGSTSG
+637 RLDKVDGSTSG
-648 VQINAGGIAGSS
+648 IQISAGGIAGSS

-672 LRTIAPNDDIGTM
+672 LRAIAPNADGTM

-690 IVGMSDKGTIR
+690 IVGMSDRGTIR

-706 GTISGGISRGPEGR
+706 GTISGGISRDPKGR
-720 HGMGGILGVSF
+720 RGMGGILGVSF

-738 CYNTGSIQEEGRY
+738 CYNTGSIQEEERY

-760 IVGDMRDGFTTA
+760 IVGDMRDGFTPA

-785 GGSISNEGIVENC
+785 GSSISNEGIVENC

-810 KAAAAFA
+810 KDAAAFA

-856 WQGLETAHSGGTAT
+856 WQGLETVHSGGTAT

-898 QWITTA
+898 QWLTTA

-954 CAVCGDIVT
+954 CGVCGDTVT
-963 AAKSGHTWGAWT
+963 AAKSGHTWGTWT

-995 TARCSGG
+995 TAKCSGG
-1002 TATCAERAVCAACG
+1002 TATCVERAVCAACG
-1016 AAYGAVDSKNHT
+1016 VAYGAVDSKNHT

-1056 YFRDAAGTQKIR
+1056 YFRDAAGTQEIR
-1068 KEDASIGRVEATGA
+1068 REDASIGKVETPSA
-1082 SGSVQSARTAD
+1082 SGGVQSARTAD

-1117 RRRRH
+1117 RRRRD

>member
-94 NVSKP
+94 DVSKP
-99 LTVHK
+99 LTIHK

-110 AVDGKRVSELIIAGD
+110 VADGKRVSELIIAGD

-260 GSTHSDF
+260 ESTHSDF

-347 GGVFNEGTMYADGGT
+347 GGVYNEGTMYADGGT
-362 IQDCSGSAGVVNE
+362 IRDCGGSAGVVNE

-390 TSVSGG
+390 TSVSSG

-408 FLTMYGSTDGTQR
+408 FLTMYGSTDGTRR
-421 VLRGQTVS
+421 VLRGQAVS
-429 RPADPTAEGYELLGW
+429 RPADPTSEGHELLGW
-444 RLNGADEYDFSAPV
+444 RLNGADVYDFSAPV
-458 MSELLLVAWWGRSL
+458 MGDLILMAWWGRSL
-472 SGRGT
+472 SGSGT

-484 GNTEELVVFRDI
+484 GNAEELVVFRDI

-531 RGESGAWLS
+531 RGESGMWLS
-540 DWTPIGRYAWT
+540 EWTPMGQYERT
-551 PTAPQGYGGTFDGQG
+551 STAPEGYGGTFDGQG
-566 HTIKGVYVSA
+566 HTIKGLYVST
-576 NVGNAYVSAG
+576 NAENTHASG
-586 LFAELAG
+586 LFAQLTG

-600 TVTGHISVRGEGGG
+600 TVTGYIYVHGVGGG
-614 AVGGIAGAANGAAI
+614 NVGGIAGEANGAAI

-637 LLSKVDGSTSG
+637 LLNKVDGSTSG

-672 LRTIAPNDDIGTM
+672 LRTIAPNADGTM

-690 IVGMSDKGTIR
+690 IVGMSDRGTIR

-706 GTISGGISRGPEGR
+706 GTISGGISRDPKGR

-760 IVGDMRDGFTTA
+760 IVGDMRDGFTPA

-838 DCGSKRL
+838 DCDSKRL

-856 WQGLETAHSGGTAT
+856 WQGLETVHSGGTAT

-888 PDHHASGGEE
+888 PDNHASGGEE

-929 VCRDCGYACLHSG
+929 ACRDCGYACLHSG
-942 AADDGDCTTAVV
+942 AADDGDCTTAV
-954 CAVCGDIVT
+954 
-963 AAKSGHTWGAWT
+963 
-975 SDGNDR
+975 
-981 HTRRCTVSGCRQSE
+981 
-995 TARCSGG
+995 
-1002 TATCAERAVCAACG
+1002 VCAACG

-1056 YFRDAAGTQKIR
+1056 YFRDAAGTQEIR
-1068 KEDASIGRVEATGA
+1068 KEDASIGKAEAAGA
-1082 SGSVQSARTAD
+1082 SGSVRSARTAD

-1117 RRRRH
+1117 RRRH
-1122 AE
+1122 AK

>member
-36 TRAKVRLYSGSLV
+36 TRAKVRLYSGSLI

-99 LTVHK
+99 LTIHK

-141 TGGVLQLRGGA
+141 TGGTLQLRGGA
-152 VDSLIIKSEGHVSVM
+152 VDSLIIKSEGNVSVM

-174 TREDGAHFLGT
+174 TKENGAHFVGT
-185 ADREVTTAQGL
+185 ADREVTTAQGM
-196 AAALADSEV
+196 AAALADSDV
-205 SKVILTADVQLTGSR
+205 GKVILTADVQLTGSR

-225 YVPVDLNGHVLRSN
+225 YVPVDLNGHVLRSD
-239 GSNIVFWVGNGG
+239 GRNIVFWIGNGG

-260 GSTHSDF
+260 ESTHSGF

-277 KVPAMGSAFAGGVV
+277 KVPAMGGGGFAGGVV

-309 SPFYG
+309 SPFNG
-314 ARDAGGVYVYNG
+314 ARDAGGVYVYNK

-362 IQDCSGSAGVVNE
+362 IRDCSGSAGVVNE

-444 RLNGADEYDFSAPV
+444 RLNGADVYDFSAPV

-472 SGRGT
+472 SGSGT

-484 GNTEELVVFRDI
+484 GNAEELVVFRDI

-531 RGESGAWLS
+531 KGESGAWPGE
-540 DWTPIGRYAWT
+540 WTPIG
-551 PTAPQGYGGTFDGQG
+551 QGGYGGTFDGQG
-566 HTIKGVYVSA
+566 HTIKGLYVSA
-576 NVGNAYVSAG
+576 NAENTHASG
-586 LFAELAG
+586 LFAQLTG

-614 AVGGIAGAANGAAI
+614 NVGGIAGAANGAAI

-637 LLSKVDGSTSG
+637 LLNKVAGSTSG
-648 VQINAGGIAGSS
+648 IQISAGGIAGSS

-672 LRTIAPNDDIGTM
+672 LRTIAPNADGTM

-706 GTISGGISRGPEGR
+706 GTISGGINRDQEGR
-720 HGMGGILGVSF
+720 RGMGGILGVSF

-738 CYNTGSIQEEGRY
+738 CYNTGSIQEEERY

-760 IVGDMRDGFTTA
+760 IVGDMRDGFTPA

-778 NVGEITG
+778 NVGEIT

-798 WYLTGGSGSGTA
+798 WYLTGGSGSGTDR
-810 KAAAAFA
+810 AAAAFA
-817 DGTVLQAL
+817 DGTVLKAL

-856 WQGLETAHSGGTAT
+856 WQGLETVHSGGTAT

-920 ESGHDWAGG
+920 ESSHDWAGG

-954 CAVCGDIVT
+954 CGVCGDTVT

-1002 TATCAERAVCAACG
+1002 TATCVERAVCAACG

-1056 YFRDAAGTQKIR
+1056 YFRDAAGTQEIR
-1068 KEDASIGRVEATGA
+1068 KEDASIGKVETPSA
-1082 SGSVQSARTAD
+1082 SGGVQSARTAD

-1117 RRRRH
+1117 RRRRD

>member
-99 LTVHK
+99 LTIHK

-110 AVDGKRVSELIIAGD
+110 VADGKRVSELIIAGD

-141 TGGVLQLRGGA
+141 TGGTLQLRGGA
-152 VDSLIIKSEGHVSVM
+152 VDSLIIKSEGNVSVM

-174 TREDGAHFLGT
+174 TRENGAHFVGT

-239 GSNIVFWVGNGG
+239 GSSIVFWIGNGG
-251 YLELNDSDP
+251 HLELNDSDP
-260 GSTHSDF
+260 ESTHSDF

-277 KVPAMGSAFAGGVV
+277 KVPAMGGGGFAGGVV

-309 SPFYG
+309 SPFNG
-314 ARDAGGVYVYNG
+314 ARDAGGVYVYNK

-362 IQDCSGSAGVVNE
+362 IRDCSGSAGVVNE

-444 RLNGADEYDFSAPV
+444 RVDDWDVYDFSAPV

-472 SGRGT
+472 GGSGT

-531 RGESGAWLS
+531 KGERGAWPGE
-540 DWTPIGRYAWT
+540 WTPIG
-551 PTAPQGYGGTFDGQG
+551 QGGYGGTFDGQG
-566 HTIKGVYVSA
+566 HTIKGLYVSA
-576 NVGNAYVSAG
+576 NAENTHASG
-586 LFAELAG
+586 LFAQLTG

-614 AVGGIAGAANGAAI
+614 AVGGIAGEANGAAI

-637 LLSKVDGSTSG
+637 RLDKVGGSTSG
-648 VQINAGGIAGSS
+648 IQISAGGIAGSS

-672 LRTIAPNDDIGTM
+672 LRAIAPNADGTM

-690 IVGMSDKGTIR
+690 IVGMSDRGTIR

-706 GTISGGISRGPEGR
+706 GTISGGISRDPGGR

-738 CYNTGSIQEEGRY
+738 CYNTGSVQEEERY

-760 IVGDMRDGFTTA
+760 IVGDMRDGFTPA

-810 KAAAAFA
+810 RDAAAFA
-817 DGTVLQAL
+817 DGTVLKAL

-856 WQGLETAHSGGTAT
+856 WQGLETVHSGGTAT

-920 ESGHDWAGG
+920 EGSHDWAGG

-954 CAVCGDIVT
+954 CGVCGDTVT

-995 TARCSGG
+995 TEKCSGG
-1002 TATCAERAVCAACG
+1002 TATCVERAVCAACG

-1056 YFRDAAGTQKIR
+1056 YFRDAAGTQEIR
-1068 KEDASIGRVEATGA
+1068 REDASIGKVETPSA
-1082 SGSVQSARTAD
+1082 SGGVQSARTAD

-1117 RRRRH
+1117 RRRRD

>member
-61 GTVTVYIHTEERLPV
+61 GTVTVFIPTEERLQV

-94 NVSKP
+94 DVAKP
-99 LTVHK
+99 LTIHK

-110 AVDGKRVSELIIAGD
+110 AADGKRVSELIIAGD

-141 TGGVLQLRGGA
+141 TDGALQLRGGA
-152 VDSLIIKSEGHVSVM
+152 VDSLIIKSEGHVSVIG
-167 DSIVNSV
+167 SIVNSV

-225 YVPVDLNGHVLRSN
+225 YVPVDLNGHVLRSD
-239 GSNIVFWVGNGG
+239 GSNIVFWIGNGG

-260 GSTHSDF
+260 ESTHSDF

-277 KVPAMGSAFAGGVV
+277 KVPAMGNAFAGGVV

-314 ARDAGGVYVYNG
+314 ARDAGGVYNM

-347 GGVFNEGTMYADGGT
+347 GGVYNEGTMYADGGT
-362 IQDCSGSAGVVNE
+362 IRDCGGSAGVVNE

-390 TSVSGG
+390 TSVSSG

-408 FLTMYGSTDGTQR
+408 FLTMYGSTDGTRR
-421 VLRGQTVS
+421 VLRGQAVS
-429 RPADPTAEGYELLGW
+429 RPADPTSEGHELLGW
-444 RLNGADEYDFSAPV
+444 RLNGEAYDFSAPV
-458 MSELLLVAWWGRSL
+458 MGDLILMAWWGRSL
-472 SGRGT
+472 SGSGT

-484 GNTEELVVFRDI
+484 GNAEELVVFRDI
-496 VNGANGRKLNSDA
+496 VNGTNGRKMNSDA

-531 RGESGAWLS
+531 KGESGMWLS
-540 DWTPIGRYAWT
+540 DWTPMGQYERT
-551 PTAPQGYGGTFDGQG
+551 STAPEGYGGTFDGQG
-566 HTIKGVYVSA
+566 HTITGLYVST
-576 NVGNAYVSAG
+576 NAENTYASG
-586 LFAELAG
+586 LFAQLTG
-593 SAVVQNV
+593 SAIVQDV
-600 TVTGHISVRGEGGG
+600 TVTGYIYVHGVGGG
-614 AVGGIAGAANGAAI
+614 NVGGIAGEANGAAI

-637 LLSKVDGSTSG
+637 RLNKVDGSLGG

-685 GRVGG
+685 GRV
-690 IVGMSDKGTIR
+690 
-701 GCVNT
+701 
-706 GTISGGISRGPEGR
+706 
-720 HGMGGILGVSF
+720 
-731 DASLIQD
+731 
-738 CYNTGSIQEEGRY
+738 
-751 GSSVNVAGG
+751 GG

-856 WQGLETAHSGGTAT
+856 WQGLETVHSGGTAT

-888 PDHHASGGEE
+888 PDNHASGGEE

-929 VCRDCGYACLHSG
+929 ACRDCGYACLHSG

-954 CAVCGDIVT
+954 CAVCGDTVT

-981 HTRRCTVSGCRQSE
+981 HTRRCTVNGCRQSE

-1002 TATCAERAVCAACG
+1002 MATCVERAVCAACG

-1056 YFRDAAGTQKIR
+1056 YFRDAAGTQEIR
-1068 KEDASIGRVEATGA
+1068 KEDASIGKAEAAGA
-1082 SGSVQSARTAD
+1082 SGGVRSARTAD

>member
-36 TRAKVRLYSGSLV
+36 TRAKVRLYSGSLI

-99 LTVHK
+99 LTIHK

-110 AVDGKRVSELIIAGD
+110 AADGKRVSELIIAGD

-141 TGGVLQLRGGA
+141 TGGTLQLRGGA
-152 VDSLIIKSEGHVSVM
+152 VDSLIIKSEGNVSVM

-174 TREDGAHFLGT
+174 TRENGAHFVGT

-225 YVPVDLNGHVLRSN
+225 YVPVDLNGHVLRSDGN
-239 GSNIVFWVGNGG
+239 NIVFWIGNGG

-260 GSTHSDF
+260 ESTHSDF

-277 KVPAMGSAFAGGVV
+277 KVPAMGSGGFAGGVV

-314 ARDAGGVYVYNG
+314 ARDAGGVYVYNK

-362 IQDCSGSAGVVNE
+362 IRDCSGSAGVVNE

-390 TSVSGG
+390 TSVSDG

-408 FLTMYGSTDGTQR
+408 FLTMYGSTDGAR

-444 RLNGADEYDFSAPV
+444 RLDGADVYDFSAPV

-531 RGESGAWLS
+531 KGESGAWPGE
-540 DWTPIGRYAWT
+540 WTPIG
-551 PTAPQGYGGTFDGQG
+551 QGGYGGTFDGQG
-566 HTIKGVYVSA
+566 HTIKGLYVSA
-576 NVGNAYVSAG
+576 NAENTHASG
-586 LFAELAG
+586 LFAQLTD

-614 AVGGIAGAANGAAI
+614 NVGGIAGAANGAAI

-672 LRTIAPNDDIGTM
+672 LRAIAPNADGTM

-690 IVGMSDKGTIR
+690 IVGVSDRGTIR

-706 GTISGGISRGPEGR
+706 GTISGGISRDQGGR
-720 HGMGGILGVSF
+720 RGMGGILGVSF

-738 CYNTGSIQEEGRY
+738 CYNTGSIQEEERY

-760 IVGDMRDGFTTA
+760 IVGDMRDGFTPA

-810 KAAAAFA
+810 RDAAAFA
-817 DGTVLQAL
+817 DGTVLKAL

-845 AENGMRIPVLA
+845 AENGMRIPALA
-856 WQGLETAHSGGTAT
+856 WQGLETVHSGGTAT

-888 PDHHASGGEE
+888 PDRHASGGEE
-898 QWITTA
+898 EWITTA

-920 ESGHDWAGG
+920 EGSHDWAGG

-954 CAVCGDIVT
+954 CGVCGDTVT

-1002 TATCAERAVCAACG
+1002 TATCVERAVCAACG

-1056 YFRDAAGTQKIR
+1056 YFRDAAGTQEIR
-1068 KEDASIGRVEATGA
+1068 REDASIGKVETPSA
-1082 SGSVQSARTAD
+1082 SGGVQSARTAD

-1117 RRRRH
+1117 RRRRD

>member
-1 MRKRLVS
+1 
-8 ILMALCMAVSLLPV
+8 
-22 QALAADDAYTVGED
+22 
-36 TRAKVRLYSGSLV
+36 
-49 PEENCA
+49 
-55 TLTLAD
+55 
-61 GTVTVYIHTEERLPV
+61 
-76 VLADTS
+76 
-82 GKYVGGDLTIYQ
+82 
-94 NVSKP
+94 
-99 LTVHK
+99 
-104 AAKSIT
+104 
-110 AVDGKRVSELIIAGD
+110 
-125 ANVTI
+125 
-130 TGGRYSKVTVE
+130 
-141 TGGVLQLRGGA
+141 
-152 VDSLIIKSEGHVSVM
+152 
-167 DSIVNSV
+167 
-174 TREDGAHFLGT
+174 
-185 ADREVTTAQGL
+185 
-196 AAALADSEV
+196 
-205 SKVILTADVQLTGSR
+205 
-220 LDVSR
+220 
-225 YVPVDLNGHVLRSN
+225 
-239 GSNIVFWVGNGG
+239 
-251 YLELNDSDP
+251 
-260 GSTHSDF
+260 
-267 SVKGGIITGG
+267 
-277 KVPAMGSAFAGGVV
+277 MG
-291 VNAGGRFTM
+291 
-300 NGGTIMGCS
+300 
-309 SPFYG
+309 
-314 ARDAGGVYVYNG
+314 
-326 GIFTMK
+326 
-332 GGTIRDCSAGGLLGA
+332 
-347 GGVFNEGTMYADGGT
+347 
-362 IQDCSGSAGVVNE
+362 
-375 GTIDA
+375 
-380 SYNAERTVFL
+380 
-390 TSVSGG
+390 
-396 GTIKASAKCQVT
+396 
-408 FLTMYGSTDGTQR
+408 
-421 VLRGQTVS
+421 
-429 RPADPTAEGYELLGW
+429 
-444 RLNGADEYDFSAPV
+444 
-458 MSELLLVAWWGRSL
+458 
-472 SGRGT
+472 
-477 AEEPYQI
+477 
-484 GNTEELVVFRDI
+484 
-496 VNGANGRKLNSDA
+496 
-509 CAVLTADIVLNDG
+509 
-522 TFDENGRYT
+522 
-531 RGESGAWLS
+531 
-540 DWTPIGRYAWT
+540 
-551 PTAPQGYGGTFDGQG
+551 
-566 HTIKGVYVSA
+566 
-576 NVGNAYVSAG
+576 
-586 LFAELAG
+586 
-593 SAVVQNV
+593 
-600 TVTGHISVRGEGGG
+600 
-614 AVGGIAGAANGAAI
+614 
-628 RNCRNLCDI
+628 
-637 LLSKVDGSTSG
+637 G

-690 IVGMSDKGTIR
+690 IVGMSDRGTIR

-785 GGSISNEGIVENC
+785 GSISNEGIVENC

-856 WQGLETAHSGGTAT
+856 WQGLETVHSGGTAT

-888 PDHHASGGEE
+888 PDNHASGGEE

-929 VCRDCGYACLHSG
+929 ACRDCGYACLHSG

-954 CAVCGDIVT
+954 CAVCGDTVT
-963 AAKSGHTWGAWT
+963 AAKRGHTWGAWA

-981 HTRRCTVSGCRQSE
+981 HTRRCTVNGCRQSE

-1002 TATCAERAVCAACG
+1002 TATCVEKAVCTVCG

-1056 YFRDAAGTQKIR
+1056 YFRDAAGTQEIR
-1068 KEDASIGRVEATGA
+1068 KEDASIGKVEAAGA
-1082 SGSVQSARTAD
+1082 SGGVQSARTAD

>member
-94 NVSKP
+94 DVSKP
-99 LTVHK
+99 LTIHK

-110 AVDGKRVSELIIAGD
+110 VADGKRVSELIIAGD

-225 YVPVDLNGHVLRSN
+225 YVPVDLNGHVLRSD

-260 GSTHSDF
+260 ESTHSDF

-300 NGGTIMGCS
+300 NGGT
-309 SPFYG
+309 
-314 ARDAGGVYVYNG
+314 
-326 GIFTMK
+326 
-332 GGTIRDCSAGGLLGA
+332 
-347 GGVFNEGTMYADGGT
+347 
-362 IQDCSGSAGVVNE
+362 
-375 GTIDA
+375 
-380 SYNAERTVFL
+380 
-390 TSVSGG
+390 
-396 GTIKASAKCQVT
+396 
-408 FLTMYGSTDGTQR
+408 DGTRR
-421 VLRGQTVS
+421 VLRGQAVS
-429 RPADPTAEGYELLGW
+429 RPADPTSEGHELLGW
-444 RLNGADEYDFSAPV
+444 RLNGADVYDFSAPV
-458 MSELLLVAWWGRSL
+458 MGDLILMAWWGRSL
-472 SGRGT
+472 SGSGT

-484 GNTEELVVFRDI
+484 GNAEELVVFRDI

-531 RGESGAWLS
+531 RGESGMWLS
-540 DWTPIGRYAWT
+540 EWTPMGQYERT
-551 PTAPQGYGGTFDGQG
+551 STAPEGYGGTFDGQG
-566 HTIKGVYVSA
+566 HTITGLYVST
-576 NVGNAYVSAG
+576 NAENTYASG
-586 LFAELAG
+586 LFAQLTG

-600 TVTGHISVRGEGGG
+600 TVTGYIYVHGVGGG
-614 AVGGIAGAANGAAI
+614 NVGGIAGEANGAAI

-637 LLSKVDGSTSG
+637 LLNKVDGSLGG

-690 IVGMSDKGTIR
+690 IVGMSDRGTIR

-785 GGSISNEGIVENC
+785 GSISNEGIVENC

-856 WQGLETAHSGGTAT
+856 WQGLETVHSGGTAT

-888 PDHHASGGEE
+888 PDNHASGGEE

-929 VCRDCGYACLHSG
+929 ACRDCGYACLHSG

-954 CAVCGDIVT
+954 CAVCGDTVT
-963 AAKSGHTWGAWT
+963 AAKRGHTWGAWA

-981 HTRRCTVSGCRQSE
+981 HTRRCTVNGCRQSE

-1002 TATCAERAVCAACG
+1002 TATCVEKAVCTVCG

-1056 YFRDAAGTQKIR
+1056 YFRDAAGTQEIR
-1068 KEDASIGRVEATGA
+1068 KEDASIGKVEAAGA
-1082 SGSVQSARTAD
+1082 SGGVQSARTAD

-1104 SGAAMALAGAAIR
+1104 RGAAMALAGAAIR

>member
-36 TRAKVRLYSGSLV
+36 TRAKVRLYGGSLV

-110 AVDGKRVSELIIAGD
+110 VADGKRVSELIIAGD

-260 GSTHSDF
+260 ESTHSDF

-347 GGVFNEGTMYADGGT
+347 GGVFNEGTIYAEGGT

-408 FLTMYGSTDGTQR
+408 FLTMYGSTDGTRR
-421 VLRGQTVS
+421 VLRGQAVS
-429 RPADPTAEGYELLGW
+429 RPADPTSEGHELLGW
-444 RLNGADEYDFSAPV
+444 QLNGEAYDFSAPV
-458 MSELLLVAWWGRSL
+458 MGDLILMAWWGRSL
-472 SGRGT
+472 SGSGT

-484 GNTEELVVFRDI
+484 GNAEELVVFRDI

-531 RGESGAWLS
+531 RGESGMWLS
-540 DWTPIGRYAWT
+540 EWTPMGQYERT
-551 PTAPQGYGGTFDGQG
+551 STAPEGYGGTFDGQG
-566 HTIKGVYVSA
+566 HTITGLYVST
-576 NVGNAYVSAG
+576 NAENTYASG
-586 LFAELAG
+586 LFAQLTG

-600 TVTGHISVRGEGGG
+600 TVTGYIYVHGVGGG
-614 AVGGIAGAANGAAI
+614 NVGGIAGEANGAAI

-637 LLSKVDGSTSG
+637 RLNKVDGSLGG

-690 IVGMSDKGTIR
+690 IVGMSDRGTIR

-856 WQGLETAHSGGTAT
+856 WQGLETVHSGGTAT

-888 PDHHASGGEE
+888 PDNHASGGEE

-929 VCRDCGYACLHSG
+929 ACRDCGYACLHSG

-954 CAVCGDIVT
+954 CAVCGDTVT

-981 HTRRCTVSGCRQSE
+981 HTRRCTVNGCRQSE

-1002 TATCAERAVCAACG
+1002 TATCVEKAVCTVCG

-1056 YFRDAAGTQKIR
+1056 YFRDAAGTQEIR
-1068 KEDASIGRVEATGA
+1068 KEDASIGRVEAAGA

>member
-8 ILMALCMAVSLLPV
+8 ILMALCMALSLLPV

-36 TRAKVRLYSGSLV
+36 TRAKVRLYGGSLV

-94 NVSKP
+94 DVSKP
-99 LTVHK
+99 LTIHK

-110 AVDGKRVSELIIAGD
+110 VADGKRVSELIIAGD

-260 GSTHSDF
+260 ESTHSDF

-347 GGVFNEGTMYADGGT
+347 GGVYNEGTMYADGGT
-362 IQDCSGSAGVVNE
+362 IRDCGGSAGVVNE

-390 TSVSGG
+390 TSVSSG

-408 FLTMYGSTDGTQR
+408 FLTMYGSTDGTRR
-421 VLRGQTVS
+421 VLRGQAVS
-429 RPADPTAEGYELLGW
+429 RPADPTSEGHELLGW
-444 RLNGADEYDFSAPV
+444 RLNGADVYDFSAPV
-458 MSELLLVAWWGRSL
+458 MGDLILMAWWGRSL
-472 SGRGT
+472 SGSGT

-484 GNTEELVVFRDI
+484 GNAEELVVFRDI
-496 VNGANGRKLNSDA
+496 VNGANGRKMNSDA

-531 RGESGAWLS
+531 KGESGMWLS
-540 DWTPIGRYAWT
+540 DWTPMGQYERT
-551 PTAPQGYGGTFDGQG
+551 STAPEGYGGTFDGQG
-566 HTIKGVYVSA
+566 HTITGLYVST
-576 NVGNAYVSAG
+576 NAENTYASG
-586 LFAELAG
+586 LFAQLTG

-600 TVTGHISVRGEGGG
+600 TVTGYIYVHGVGGG
-614 AVGGIAGAANGAAI
+614 NVGGIAGEANGAAI

-637 LLSKVDGSTSG
+637 RLNKVDGSLGG

-690 IVGMSDKGTIR
+690 IVGMSDRGTIR

-785 GGSISNEGIVENC
+785 GSISNEGIVENC

-817 DGTVLQAL
+817 
-825 IAGRGDD
+825 
-832 AHPWDT
+832 
-838 DCGSKRL
+838 
-845 AENGMRIPVLA
+845 
-856 WQGLETAHSGGTAT
+856 GGA
-870 CLEPA
+870 
-875 ACDYCGRSYGDID
+875 
-888 PDHHASGGEE
+888 
-898 QWITTA
+898 
-904 DSHLKKWS
+904 
-912 CCGAVTVA
+912 
-920 ESGHDWAGG
+920 
-929 VCRDCGYACLHSG
+929 CRDCGYACLHSG

-954 CAVCGDIVT
+954 CAVCGDTVT

-981 HTRRCTVSGCRQSE
+981 HTRRCTVNGCRQSE

-1002 TATCAERAVCAACG
+1002 TATCVERAVCAACG

-1056 YFRDAAGTQKIR
+1056 YFRDAAGTQEIR

-1082 SGSVQSARTAD
+1082 SGGVQSARTAD

-1117 RRRRH
+1117 RRRRDT
-1122 AE
+1122 E

>member
-36 TRAKVRLYSGSLV
+36 TQAKVRLYGGSLV

-61 GTVTVYIHTEERLPV
+61 GTVTVFIPTEERLQV

-94 NVSKP
+94 DVAKP
-99 LTVHK
+99 LTIHK

-110 AVDGKRVSELIIAGD
+110 AADGKRVSELIIAGD

-141 TGGVLQLRGGA
+141 TDGALQLRGGA
-152 VDSLIIKSEGHVSVM
+152 VDSLIIKSEGHVSVIG
-167 DSIVNSV
+167 SIVNSV

-225 YVPVDLNGHVLRSN
+225 YVPVDLNGHVLRSD
-239 GSNIVFWVGNGG
+239 GSNIVFWIGNGG

-260 GSTHSDF
+260 ESTHSDF

-277 KVPAMGSAFAGGVV
+277 KVPAMGNAFAGGVV

-314 ARDAGGVYVYNG
+314 ARDAGGVYNM

-347 GGVFNEGTMYADGGT
+347 GGVYNEGTMYADGGT
-362 IQDCSGSAGVVNE
+362 IRDCGGSAGVVNE

-390 TSVSGG
+390 TNVSSG

-408 FLTMYGSTDGTQR
+408 FLTMYGSTDGTRR
-421 VLRGQTVS
+421 VLRGQAVS
-429 RPADPTAEGYELLGW
+429 RPADPTSEGHELLGW
-444 RLNGADEYDFSAPV
+444 RLNGADVYDFSAPV
-458 MSELLLVAWWGRSL
+458 MGDLILMAWWGRSL
-472 SGRGT
+472 SGSGT

-484 GNTEELVVFRDI
+484 GNAEELVVFRDI

-531 RGESGAWLS
+531 RGESGMWLS
-540 DWTPIGRYAWT
+540 EWTPMGQYERT
-551 PTAPQGYGGTFDGQG
+551 STAPEGYGGTFDGQG
-566 HTIKGVYVSA
+566 HTITGLYVST
-576 NVGNAYVSAG
+576 NAENTYASG
-586 LFAELAG
+586 LFAQLTG

-600 TVTGHISVRGEGGG
+600 TVTGYIYVHGVGGG
-614 AVGGIAGAANGAAI
+614 NVGGIAGEANGAAI

-637 LLSKVDGSTSG
+637 RLNKVDGSLGG

-690 IVGMSDKGTIR
+690 IVGMSDRGTIR

-772 TIRNCY
+772 T
-778 NVGEITG
+778 
-785 GGSISNEGIVENC
+785 
-798 WYLTGGSGSGTA
+798 
-810 KAAAAFA
+810 
-817 DGTVLQAL
+817 
-825 IAGRGDD
+825 
-832 AHPWDT
+832 
-838 DCGSKRL
+838 
-845 AENGMRIPVLA
+845 
-856 WQGLETAHSGGTAT
+856 

-888 PDHHASGGEE
+888 PDNHASGGEE

-929 VCRDCGYACLHSG
+929 ACRDCGYACLHSG

-954 CAVCGDIVT
+954 CAVCGDTVT
-963 AAKSGHTWGAWT
+963 AAKSGHTWGAWA

-981 HTRRCTVSGCRQSE
+981 HTRRCTVNGCRQSE

-1002 TATCAERAVCAACG
+1002 TATCVERAVCAACG

-1056 YFRDAAGTQKIR
+1056 YFRDAAGTQEIR
-1068 KEDASIGRVEATGA
+1068 KEDASIGRVEAAGA

-1117 RRRRH
+1117 RRRRDT
-1122 AE
+1122 E

>member
-36 TRAKVRLYSGSLV
+36 TRAKVRLYSGSLI

-94 NVSKP
+94 DVSKP
-99 LTVHK
+99 LTIHK

-130 TGGRYSKVTVE
+130 TGGRYGKVTVE
-141 TGGVLQLRGGA
+141 TGGTLQLRGGA
-152 VDSLIIKSEGHVSVM
+152 VDSLIIKSEGNVSVM

-174 TREDGAHFLGT
+174 TRENGAHFVGT
-185 ADREVTTAQGL
+185 ADREVTTAQGM
-196 AAALADSEV
+196 AAALADSDV
-205 SKVILTADVQLTGSR
+205 GKVILTADVQLTGSR

-239 GSNIVFWVGNGG
+239 GNNIVFMIRNGG

-260 GSTHSDF
+260 ESTHSGF

-277 KVPAMGSAFAGGVV
+277 KVPAMGGGGFAGGVV

-347 GGVFNEGTMYADGGT
+347 GGVFNEGIMYADGGT
-362 IQDCSGSAGVVNE
+362 IRDCSGSAGVVNE

-444 RLNGADEYDFSAPV
+444 RLNGADVYDFSAPV

-472 SGRGT
+472 SGSGT

-484 GNTEELVVFRDI
+484 GNAEELVVFRDI

-531 RGESGAWLS
+531 KGESGAWPGE
-540 DWTPIGRYAWT
+540 WTPIG
-551 PTAPQGYGGTFDGQG
+551 QGGYGGTFDGQG
-566 HTIKGVYVSA
+566 HTIKGLYVSA
-576 NVGNAYVSAG
+576 NAENTHASG
-586 LFAELAG
+586 LFAQLTG

-637 LLSKVDGSTSG
+637 RLDKVGGSTSG
-648 VQINAGGIAGSS
+648 IQISAGGIAGSS

-672 LRTIAPNDDIGTM
+672 LRAIAPNADGTM

-690 IVGMSDKGTIR
+690 IVGMSDRGTIR

-706 GTISGGISRGPEGR
+706 GTISGGISRDPEGR
-720 HGMGGILGVSF
+720 RGMGGILGVSF

-738 CYNTGSIQEEGRY
+738 CYNTGSIQEEERY

-760 IVGDMRDGFTTA
+760 IVGDMRDGFTPA

-785 GGSISNEGIVENC
+785 GSSISNEGIVENC

-810 KAAAAFA
+810 RDAAAFA
-817 DGTVLQAL
+817 DGTVLKAL

-856 WQGLETAHSGGTAT
+856 WQGLETVHSGGTAT

-920 ESGHDWAGG
+920 EGSHDWAGG

-954 CAVCGDIVT
+954 CGVCGDTVT
-963 AAKSGHTWGAWT
+963 AAKSGHTWGTWT

-1002 TATCAERAVCAACG
+1002 TATCVERAVCAACG

-1056 YFRDAAGTQKIR
+1056 YFRDAAGTQEIR
-1068 KEDASIGRVEATGA
+1068 REDASIGKVETPSA
-1082 SGSVQSARTAD
+1082 SGGVQSARTAD

-1117 RRRRH
+1117 RRRRD

>member
-36 TRAKVRLYSGSLV
+36 TRAKVRLYGGSLV

-61 GTVTVYIHTEERLPV
+61 GTVTVFIPAEERLQV

-94 NVSKP
+94 DVAKP
-99 LTVHK
+99 LTIHK

-110 AVDGKRVSELIIAGD
+110 AADGKRVSELIIAGD

-141 TGGVLQLRGGA
+141 TDGALQLRGGA
-152 VDSLIIKSEGHVSVM
+152 VDSLIIKSEGHVSVIG
-167 DSIVNSV
+167 SIVNSV

-225 YVPVDLNGHVLRSN
+225 YVPVDLNGHVLRSD
-239 GSNIVFWVGNGG
+239 GSNIVFWIGNGG

-260 GSTHSDF
+260 ESTHSDF

-291 VNAGGRFTM
+291 VNADGRFTM

-347 GGVFNEGTMYADGGT
+347 GGVYNEGTMYADGGT
-362 IQDCSGSAGVVNE
+362 IRDCGGSAGVVNE

-390 TSVSGG
+390 TGVSSG

-408 FLTMYGSTDGTQR
+408 FLTMYGSTDGTRR
-421 VLRGQTVS
+421 VLRGQAVS
-429 RPADPTAEGYELLGW
+429 RPADPTSEGHELLGW
-444 RLNGADEYDFSAPV
+444 RLNGADVYDFSAPV
-458 MSELLLVAWWGRSL
+458 MGDLILMAWWGRSL
-472 SGRGT
+472 SGSGT

-484 GNTEELVVFRDI
+484 GNAEELVVFRDI

-531 RGESGAWLS
+531 RGESGMWLS
-540 DWTPIGRYAWT
+540 EWTPMGQYERT
-551 PTAPQGYGGTFDGQG
+551 STAPEGYGGTFDGQG
-566 HTIKGVYVSA
+566 HTITGLYVST
-576 NVGNAYVSAG
+576 NAENTYASG
-586 LFAELAG
+586 LFAQLTG

-600 TVTGHISVRGEGGG
+600 TVTGYIDVHGVGGG
-614 AVGGIAGAANGAAI
+614 NVGGIAGEANGAAI

-637 LLSKVDGSTSG
+637 LLNKVDGSLGG

-690 IVGMSDKGTIR
+690 IVGMSDRGTIR

-785 GGSISNEGIVENC
+785 GSISNEGIVENC

-817 DGTVLQAL
+817 
-825 IAGRGDD
+825 
-832 AHPWDT
+832 
-838 DCGSKRL
+838 
-845 AENGMRIPVLA
+845 
-856 WQGLETAHSGGTAT
+856 GGA
-870 CLEPA
+870 
-875 ACDYCGRSYGDID
+875 
-888 PDHHASGGEE
+888 
-898 QWITTA
+898 
-904 DSHLKKWS
+904 
-912 CCGAVTVA
+912 
-920 ESGHDWAGG
+920 
-929 VCRDCGYACLHSG
+929 CRDCGYACLHSG

-954 CAVCGDIVT
+954 CAVCGDTVT

-981 HTRRCTVSGCRQSE
+981 HTRRCTVNGCRQSE

-1002 TATCAERAVCAACG
+1002 TATCVERAVCAACG

-1056 YFRDAAGTQKIR
+1056 YFRDAAGTQEIR
-1068 KEDASIGRVEATGA
+1068 KEDASIGKVEATGA

-1117 RRRRH
+1117 RRRRDT
-1122 AE
+1122 E